1 MDKRGTISKDELSEY
16 LSTKDHIIKGY
27 HIDLKWLHTDL
38 DNFETKRK
46 GMLDRNEVVQFLA
59 TLDSIH
65 HPEMKLKNV
74 EKSKPVVQFNQE
86 EKGAKDNKLFTLYF
100 KVYEK
105 HFMKLFDLLDVN
117 EDRIIKREEFL

>member
-1 MDKRGTISKDELSEY
+1 M
-16 LSTKDHIIKGY
+16 
-27 HIDLKWLHTDL
+27 
-38 DNFETKRK
+38 
-46 GMLDRNEVVQFLA
+46 A

-74 EKSKPVVQFNQE
+74 EKSKPVVQFNQD